1 MRNAI
6 WVLCIFAATWGAI
19 GLSPYGLPAMAI
31 PIAISAAL
39 LGWTSRIALP
49 GRTRN
54 EGKRIGRL
62 IAMWSSVQGVAIFA
76 TFALCQRLGIPDA
89 AVPILAII
97 VGLHFLPLARGIP
110 TPIYDATGLGMI
122 AVGAVALLLPPAIRY
137 AATGIPCA
145 TILWVTCLVVVARGR
160 RSVFA

>member
-31 PIAISAAL
+31 PIAISAVL
-39 LGWTSRIALP
+39 IGWTSRIPLP
-49 GRTRN
+49 GRTAT

-62 IAMWSSVQGVAIFA
+62 IAFWSSVQGVAIFA
-76 TFALCQRLGIPDA
+76 AFALCPLLGIPDA

-110 TPIYDATGLGMI
+110 APIYDATGLAMI
-122 AVGAVALLLPPAIRY
+122 AVGAVALLLPASIRY

-145 TILWVTCLVVVARGR
+145 IILWVTCLVVVARGR